1 MGDICRKAKI
11 EQPNIYLNYHK
22 KSSKENDIK
31 KPNIKYYKQIT
42 NKCQFGSYEIKYS
55 GPFEVFK
62 LESYYQENNFL
73 GCYLA
78 IGNNDTKNI
87 DIYKIKSKDN
97 IELLYTIKVQYET
110 ISEIKYFYDL
120 FNDINYLTALINN
133 KTRIL
138 IWKIVNENKYNL
150 ILNLQES
157 VLSGGIGLSWK
168 PKRFDYYY
176 LLFDRDKSIL
186 VFNYKVQS
194 GCMSSNVY
202 LEKYDFINNKSLE
215 KISDINWERLY
226 KSFPVYLN
234 RKNYIAILNLF
245 SLDLIE
251 IFKTDINK
259 EITKLNLIPKNIYN
273 IYIKNIN
280 AIITE
285 ENDEDEFLYSIY
297 HTYCGNNV
305 EKNILFKINLK
316 NKEILFKTELDID
329 NLITI
334 TFWNKKYLLLFELK
348 STIIHLF
355 NTKTCKIEKKFIN
368 IKGGGLFTAK
378 KLVINNN
385 EQLLFVL
392 DFNGNL
398 NLWINE

>member
-1 MGDICRKAKI
+1 MGDICRKSYI
-11 EQPNIYLNYHK
+11 EPPNIYLNYLQ
-22 KSSKENDIK
+22 KSSKNDTK
-31 KPNIKYYKQIT
+31 KPNLKYYKQIT
-42 NKCQFGSYEIKYS
+42 NKCQSGSYEINSS

-62 LESYYQENNFL
+62 LESYYQENNFY
-73 GCYLA
+73 GGYLA
-78 IGNNDTKNI
+78 TGNNETKNI
-87 DIYKIKSKDN
+87 DIYKINSKDN
-97 IELLYTIKVQYET
+97 IELIHTIQVQYAT
-110 ISEIKYFYDL
+110 INTIKYFYDP

-138 IWKIVNENKYNL
+138 IWKILNENKYKL
-150 ILNLQES
+150 ILNLLEN
-157 VLSGGIGLSWK
+157 VLQGGIGITLR
-168 PKRFDYYY
+168 PIIYDYYY
-176 LLFDRDKSIL
+176 LLFDKGKSIL
-186 VFNYKVQS
+186 VFNYKIQS

-215 KISDINWERLY
+215 KINDINWERLY

-251 IFKTDINK
+251 IFKTGIKK
-259 EITKLNLIPKNIYN
+259 EITKLNLIPKNIY
-273 IYIKNIN
+273 IKNIN
-280 AIITE
+280 AILME

>member
-1 MGDICRKAKI
+1 MGDICRKARI
-11 EQPNIYLNYHK
+11 EQPNIYVNYRK
-22 KSSKENDIK
+22 KSSKENDIS
-31 KPNIKYYKQIT
+31 KPNLKYYKQIT
-42 NKCQFGSYEIKYS
+42 NKCQSGSYEIEYS

-62 LESYYQENNFL
+62 LESYYQEKSFL

-78 IGNNDTKNI
+78 VGNNDTKNI

-97 IELLYTIKVQYET
+97 IELIYTIKIQYET
-110 ISEIKYFYDL
+110 INTIKYFYDH
-120 FNDINYLTALINN
+120 FNDINYLTSLINK

-138 IWKIVNENKYNL
+138 IWKIENENKYNL
-150 ILNLQES
+150 ILNLQDT
-157 VLSGGIGLSWK
+157 VLSGGIGLSWR
-168 PKRFDYYY
+168 PKRFDYYH
-176 LLFDRDKSIL
+176 LLFDKGKSIL
-186 VFNYKVQS
+186 IFNYKVQS

-215 KISDINWERLY
+215 KIRDINWNPLY

-234 RKNYIAILNLF
+234 RKNYIAILNLS

-251 IFKTDINK
+251 IFKTDIKK
-259 EITKLNLIPKNIYN
+259 EITKLNLIPKN

-285 ENDEDEFLYSIY
+285 ENENDEDEFLYSIY
-297 HTYCGNNV
+297 HTYYYNDVG
-305 EKNILFKINLK
+305 KNILFKINLK

-355 NTKTCKIEKKFIN
+355 NIKTCKIEKKFIN
-368 IKGGGLFTAK
+368 NKGGGLFTAK

-385 EQLLFVL
+385 EQLVFIL

>member
-1 MGDICRKAKI
+1 LK
-11 EQPNIYLNYHK
+11 
-22 KSSKENDIK
+22 
-31 KPNIKYYKQIT
+31 
-42 NKCQFGSYEIKYS
+42 
-55 GPFEVFK
+55 
-62 LESYYQENNFL
+62 
-73 GCYLA
+73 
-78 IGNNDTKNI
+78 
-87 DIYKIKSKDN
+87 
-97 IELLYTIKVQYET
+97 
-110 ISEIKYFYDL
+110 
-120 FNDINYLTALINN
+120 
-133 KTRIL
+133 
-138 IWKIVNENKYNL
+138 
-150 ILNLQES
+150 
-157 VLSGGIGLSWK
+157 
-168 PKRFDYYY
+168 
-176 LLFDRDKSIL
+176 
-186 VFNYKVQS
+186 
-194 GCMSSNVY
+194 
-202 LEKYDFINNKSLE
+202 
-215 KISDINWERLY
+215 
-226 KSFPVYLN
+226 
-234 RKNYIAILNLF
+234 
-245 SLDLIE
+245 
-251 IFKTDINK
+251 IFKTDIKK
-259 EITKLNLIPKNIYN
+259 EITKLNLIPKNIH
-273 IYIKNIN
+273 IKNIN
-280 AIITE
+280 AIIME